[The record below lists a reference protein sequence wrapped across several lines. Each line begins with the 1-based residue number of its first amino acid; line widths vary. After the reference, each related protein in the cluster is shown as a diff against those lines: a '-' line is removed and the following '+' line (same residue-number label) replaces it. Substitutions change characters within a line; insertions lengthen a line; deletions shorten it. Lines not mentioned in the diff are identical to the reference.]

1 MAALDQAITWGF
13 GNDSIHECPFLPWH
27 VTAVPS
33 VVPIL
38 IPSPPHQ
45 CLCVCKK
52 MILVHNLTIISQYM
66 YSEVSHF
73 AFKKYLILIN
83 ILLTDYPVTG
93 LLFTDNI
100 L

>member
-1 MAALDQAITWGF
+1 MAALDQAVTWGF

-38 IPSPPHQ
+38 IPSTPHQ

-52 MILVHNLTIISQYM
+52 
-66 YSEVSHF
+66 
-73 AFKKYLILIN
+73 
-83 ILLTDYPVTG
+83 
-93 LLFTDNI
+93 
-100 L
+100 